1 MNKFTNCDN
10 LNDDEN
16 IVLIKILC
24 KNSLLIKYFYTES
37 LINKYLEQ
45 YKNNYDIAIKRKLK
59 IILKYLYNLLNDLII
74 KIDSEY
80 FIDKTENDDFI
91 IKDKNSNYY
100 NFLNKII
107 YEFKLKIKNDINYI
121 LF

>member
-1 MNKFTNCDN
+1 M
-10 LNDDEN
+10 
-16 IVLIKILC
+16 
-24 KNSLLIKYFYTES
+24 
-37 LINKYLEQ
+37 
-45 YKNNYDIAIKRKLK
+45 
-59 IILKYLYNLLNDLII
+59 LNDLII

-100 NFLNKII
+100 NILNKII